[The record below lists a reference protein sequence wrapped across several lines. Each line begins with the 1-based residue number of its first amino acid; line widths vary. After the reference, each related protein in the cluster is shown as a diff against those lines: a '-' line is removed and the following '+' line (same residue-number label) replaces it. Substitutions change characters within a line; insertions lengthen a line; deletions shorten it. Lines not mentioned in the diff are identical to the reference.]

1 MKHLDRSDSGFCA
14 VSLAG
19 ILLLSG
25 CASTSA
31 AVMNSYEVPATVDLK
46 QVMDI
51 VEQSIA
57 RVLGN
62 PVTVTEGT
70 MPSALPPFASRVI
83 VERKHR
89 VLNGLG
95 MIVIPH
101 IHCSGSIATL
111 EKLMAGDSG
120 LRVMAACISPTRT
133 TTVIQL
139 VETTTDVERT
149 LLPAATSSQRSKP
162 SALSLVGRLLLERLS
177 GGHSIESPT
186 AVTEVGGVLSGSH
199 PIAEEDG
206 AARDGESKG
215 QSAETGSVAVPLVCF
230 VPRTQSLSVHTDPDS
245 SRVATTLHT
254 DLIVDV
260 ESPMNTA
267 YVHVETREGVAG
279 WVKRSDL
286 RWKPCPIG

>member
-46 QVMDI
+46 QVMDL

-70 MPSALPPFASRVI
+70 MPSELPPFASRVI
-83 VERKHR
+83 VERTHR

-111 EKLMAGDSG
+111 EKLTAGNSG
-120 LRVMAACISPTRT
+120 LRMMAACISPTRT

-139 VETTTDVERT
+139 VETTTDRERT
-149 LLPAATSSQRSKP
+149 LLPAAASSQRSKP

-177 GGHSIESPT
+177 GGHSIGSPP
-186 AVTEVGGVLSGSH
+186 AVTEVVEVQSESRH
-199 PIAEEDG
+199 VAEEEG
-206 AARDGESKG
+206 AARDEESKG
-215 QSAETGSVAVPLVCF
+215 RSAGTGSAAVPLVCF
-230 VPRTQSLSVHTDPDS
+230 APRTEFLSLHTDPDS
-245 SRVATTLHT
+245 SRVAITLYT

-260 ESPMNTA
+260 ESPVNTD
-267 YVHVETREGVAG
+267 YVYVETREGVAG
-279 WVKRSDL
+279 WVRRSDL

>member
-62 PVTVTEGT
+62 PGTVTEGT

-149 LLPAATSSQRSKP
+149 LLPAATSS
-162 SALSLVGRLLLERLS
+162 
-177 GGHSIESPT
+177 
-186 AVTEVGGVLSGSH
+186 
-199 PIAEEDG
+199 
-206 AARDGESKG
+206 
-215 QSAETGSVAVPLVCF
+215 
-230 VPRTQSLSVHTDPDS
+230 
-245 SRVATTLHT
+245 
-254 DLIVDV
+254 
-260 ESPMNTA
+260 
-267 YVHVETREGVAG
+267 
-279 WVKRSDL
+279 
-286 RWKPCPIG
+286 